1 MVLNGFDMWPQEVEV
16 EDAGED
22 EGQAENSS
30 LVPMRSARFLVLHS
44 TAHTFLLA
52 ACSTYLLSGDQ
63 PLADKDALVVPQV
76 DRAVL
81 VFTTNCS
88 C

>member
-1 MVLNGFDMWPQEVEV
+1 
-16 EDAGED
+16 
-22 EGQAENSS
+22 
-30 LVPMRSARFLVLHS
+30 MRSARFLVLHS

-52 ACSTYLLSGDQ
+52 ACSVYLLSSDK

-76 DRAVL
+76 DCDL
-81 VFTTNCS
+81 MVFTAICI